1 MRLIAKT
8 LFGLEEILKDELN
21 SLGAQNTDLSN
32 RAVIFEGDKSLLYKA
47 NYTLRTA
54 LSVLMQIADFRINT
68 VKDLYN
74 RSLKVEWGRYLN
86 PDLTFSIVPVVHSSL
101 FRHSGYPG
109 LIVKDA
115 IADWFRKSAGRRPSV
130 NTDDPDI
137 VFNLHIRNSE
147 VNISID
153 SSVVPLFKRGYR
165 KAQGP
170 APISEV
176 LASGIIFLSGWAF
189 DTPFLDPMCGSGTI
203 PVEAGLMA
211 SGIQPGKFRNFFGFQ
226 KWTDY
231 DPHLFE
237 SIKRQ
242 YDATIINPETI
253 IECSDIS
260 ESAVEIA
267 RQNINNAGLSEII
280 SLTRRDFNDCK
291 GGDKPGLIIM
301 NPPYGERLRQNDATE
316 FYNMM
321 GSVLKHNFQG
331 YSACVITSD
340 KELIKRIGLRPKLK
354 KILFNGPL
362 ECSFV
367 KYDLYEGSLR
377 KKSL

>member
-1 MRLIAKT
+1 
-8 LFGLEEILKDELN
+8 
-21 SLGAQNTDLSN
+21 
-32 RAVIFEGDKSLLYKA
+32 
-47 NYTLRTA
+47 
-54 LSVLMQIADFRINT
+54 
-68 VKDLYN
+68 
-74 RSLKVEWGRYLN
+74 
-86 PDLTFSIVPVVHSSL
+86 
-101 FRHSGYPG
+101 
-109 LIVKDA
+109 
-115 IADWFRKSAGRRPSV
+115 
-130 NTDDPDI
+130 
-137 VFNLHIRNSE
+137 
-147 VNISID
+147 
-153 SSVVPLFKRGYR
+153 
-165 KAQGP
+165 
-170 APISEV
+170 
-176 LASGIIFLSGWAF
+176 
-189 DTPFLDPMCGSGTI
+189 
-203 PVEAGLMA
+203 MA